1 MTASKRSEKGR
12 LRAPSSQ
19 EEGALAAAVV
29 AAAAA
34 AAVAAVT
41 AAAVGAAVSTATAA
55 EDQDNDQDQPQA
67 VIIVIAHFLVHLT
80 CHALHYPM
88 RERAKVGLT
97 IPKMLRE
104 FEIDQARRIYE
115 LRG

>member
-1 MTASKRSEKGR
+1 MGHIKKILLSFLLLTLFVTYQVSITMFTHVHYVNGVMIAHSHPYKGTHSHTAS
-12 LRAPSSQ
+12 
-19 EEGALAAAVV
+19 
-29 AAAAA
+29 
-34 AAVAAVT
+34 
-41 AAAVGAAVSTATAA
+41 
-55 EDQDNDQDQPQA
+55 N
-67 VIIVIAHFLVHLT
+67 IIVIAHFLVHLT